1 MKKNIP
7 FFKRFFTYS
16 NEYISGTTYWLRQF
30 LNSILILF
38 FGLGLYFMALTC
50 YKRAKSLGSD
60 NIIAYMAA
68 IFVPVLTLTGQ
79 VARSYSILA
88 AFLFLLPHLFLIFKN
103 GKRPNQVKWSNSIY
117 FYNELIYNSNSF
129 LTWDLFQLKT
139 NFLICKSYN
148 HCTYLPQ

>member
-1 MKKNIP
+1 
-7 FFKRFFTYS
+7 
-16 NEYISGTTYWLRQF
+16 
-30 LNSILILF
+30 
-38 FGLGLYFMALTC
+38 MALTC

-103 GKRPNQVKWSNSIY
+103 GKRPNQVK
-117 FYNELIYNSNSF
+117 
-129 LTWDLFQLKT
+129 
-139 NFLICKSYN
+139 
-148 HCTYLPQ
+148 